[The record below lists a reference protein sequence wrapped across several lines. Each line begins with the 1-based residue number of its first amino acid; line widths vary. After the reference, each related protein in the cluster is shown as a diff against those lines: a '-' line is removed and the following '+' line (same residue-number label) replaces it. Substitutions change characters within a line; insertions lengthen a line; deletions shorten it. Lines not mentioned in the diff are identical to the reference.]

1 MFKKAKE
8 LCRQYSALTI
18 MAVYAVIYMA
28 IFYYLE
34 NREVAHYVIHFGI
47 DAYIPFCKYFI
58 VPYIMW
64 FGYVAITVCWLCIKD
79 KEEGKRL
86 VSFLIVGMT
95 IFLFISA
102 IFPNGLNLRPKIL
115 EGDDIFIRMI
125 KGLYAADT
133 STNVIP
139 SIHVYN
145 SIAVMIA
152 VCRTQ
157 LLKKHNVIKLLMLLL
172 GALIICSTV
181 LIKQHSMLDVMVAFI
196 LSGLAYTIFYR
207 NNEGTVSVG
216 AEAKYK
222 Y

>member
-1 MFKKAKE
+1 MLRKAKE
-8 LCRQYSALTI
+8 LCRQYSALIT
-18 MAVYAVIYMA
+18 MAVYAVVYMC

-34 NREVAHYVIHFGI
+34 NRAVAYHVIHFGI
-47 DAYIPFCKYFI
+47 DAYIPFCKYFV

-86 VSFLIVGMT
+86 VSFLMAGMT

-102 IFPNGLNLRPKIL
+102 VFPNGLNLRPKTFD
-115 EGDDIFIRMI
+115 GDDIFIRMI

-133 STNVIP
+133 STNVVP

-145 SIAVMIA
+145 SIAIMIA
-152 VCRTQ
+152 VYRTQ
-157 LLKKHNVIKLLMLLL
+157 LLKKHNVIKWSMLIL
-172 GALIICSTV
+172 GVLIICSTV

-196 LSGLAYTIFYR
+196 LSGLGYTVFYR
-207 NNEGTVSVG
+207 NNEGTEPTG